1 MFYINDEIDGDD
13 NTIMIQVGVT
23 WTWPIGQTSGNINKN
38 TGSVSSGLEDFLEN
52 ITSNNERLLLRQTF
66 HI

>member
-38 TGSVSSGLEDFLEN
+38 TGSVSSGLEDF
-52 ITSNNERLLLRQTF
+52 
-66 HI
+66 